1 MTKHENKAVLII
13 QTLVN
18 AAGADFEDLDLAVS
32 IVADSLEKDYHAEQ
46 LRIGSVV
53 KSFTATDVERAYD
66 DGYSTDGEVTFD
78 IDNYS

>member
-1 MTKHENKAVLII
+1 MTKYENKAVLII

-53 KSFTATDVERAYD
+53 KQLK
-66 DGYSTDGEVTFD
+66 
-78 IDNYS
+78 